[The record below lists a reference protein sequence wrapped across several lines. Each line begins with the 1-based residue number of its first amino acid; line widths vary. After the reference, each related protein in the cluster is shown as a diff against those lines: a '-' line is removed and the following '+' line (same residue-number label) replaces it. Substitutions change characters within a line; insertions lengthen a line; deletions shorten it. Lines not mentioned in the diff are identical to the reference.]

1 MIKQFNMKALYGVFL
16 FVLFLAACEK
26 PVEEKIIDLPRG
38 VPEAEGVPSSSI
50 QAFLESADTSKH
62 EFHSFM
68 FLRHGKVIA
77 ESWWSPYGPELP
89 HTMYSTSKSF
99 TSTAIGFA
107 VTEKLLTVNDSVI
120 SFFPEYVTDSVGD
133 LMAAL
138 TIKDLLTMS
147 VGQDP
152 DPSATI
158 PGDSLWVKSFLYTPI
173 INKPGS
179 KFLYNSMATY
189 MLSAIVTK
197 VTGQKVIDYLK
208 PRLFDPLH
216 IQGIDWETDPVGNNT
231 GGWGL
236 RLKTEDMAKFGQLL
250 LQKGMWN
257 GEQVLS
263 EEWIAEATSFK
274 IQQSPELPA
283 ETKAKSD
290 WLQGYCY
297 QFWRCRNNAF
307 RGDGAFGQYIIVMP
321 DQDAVIAITSET
333 SDMQGILNMVWDHL
347 LPAMADDELP
357 VDAAAVASLER
368 KIASLSLQLPSAD
381 LASTMEG
388 ALSGKIFKL
397 DSNGRNMESI
407 SFQFGSAG
415 SDVAL
420 KYKNDTYKIPI
431 GWGEW
436 KYSQTKRPGPYLV
449 ARAKNA
455 LKGLPPFKV
464 AAAYSWKEE
473 NVLELT
479 LRYIESPHTETIICT
494 FEGEDVILDFKW
506 SFAPTMKVPVIEGEL
521 VETQ

>member
-1 MIKQFNMKALYGVFL
+1 MIKQFNMRALYGAYL
-16 FVLFLAACEK
+16 FFLFLAACEK
-26 PVEEKIIDLPRG
+26 PVEEKIIDLQRG

-120 SFFPEYVTDSVGD
+120 SFFPEYVTDSVSD
-133 LMAAL
+133 FMAAL
-138 TIKDLLTMS
+138 TVKDLLTMS

-173 INKPGS
+173 INKPGT

-216 IQGIDWETDPVGNNT
+216 IQGIDWETDLVGNNT

-250 LQKGMWN
+250 LQKGKWN
-257 GEQVLS
+257 GEQILS

-333 SDMQGILNMVWDHL
+333 SDMQGILNMVWDQL
-347 LPAMADDELP
+347 LPAMSDDELP

-368 KIASLSLQLPSAD
+368 KVASLALTIPSAS
-381 LASTMEG
+381 LASTLEG
-388 ALSGKIFKL
+388 AISEKVFEL
-397 DSNGRNMESI
+397 DSNGRNIESI
-407 SFQFGSAG
+407 QFQFGATG
-415 SDVAL
+415 SNVVM
-420 KYKNDTYKIPI
+420 KYKDTSYAIPI

-436 KYSQTKRPGPYLV
+436 KFSQTQRPGPYLV

-464 AAAYSWKEE
+464 AAAYSWTEE

-494 FEGEDVILDFKW
+494 FEGEDVMLDFKW
-506 SFAPTMKVPVIEGEL
+506 SFAPTMKAPVIEGEL
-521 VETQ
+521 VEAQ